1 MATLVVAVGAVVVG
15 IAGRT
20 IANSGG
26 QAPAPCARPAIRAG
40 VVACDGVGDD
50 VGPRAWLFGDKLDL
64 NTASAT
70 SLARISGIGP
80 ALAGRIVAHRQA
92 VGAFGSVDDL
102 DDVDGVGPKM
112 LEKLK
117 AAVVVRATP

>member
-1 MATLVVAVGAVVVG
+1 MATLVVAVGAVAVG

-40 VVACDGVGDD
+40 VVSCDGDD
-50 VGPRAWLFGDKLDL
+50 VGARAWLFGAKLDL

-70 SLARISGIGP
+70 SLARIRGIGP

-92 VGAFGSVDDL
+92 VGGFTSVDDL

-117 AAVVVRATP
+117 AAVDVKPRR